1 MDIDLK
7 GPTALIF
14 DVSRIMATVDAG
26 EDLSL
31 YAWQYVLERELV
43 EMGKLTLVSSF
54 PRCPS
59 LDKQYKIIKGLLKRY
74 SLHITDQLSPPILAH
89 LAEFV
94 VEISVT
100 REDLVIIKRKYCLGS
115 YPCRS

>member
-14 DVSRIMATVDAG
+14 DVSGITGTLDGG
-26 EDLSL
+26 EELSL

-43 EMGKLTLVSSF
+43 EMGGLTVVSSF

-59 LDKQYKIIKGLLKRY
+59 LDNQYKIIKGLLKRY
-74 SLHITDQLSPPILAH
+74 SLHLTDRLSPSILAH

-94 VEISVT
+94 VEISMT